1 MTPNQTLVHAYMDAF
16 RASDS
21 ARVLACLDD
30 DVEWTIPG
38 AFAIRGTDAFRDHI
52 VGEGFRP
59 HPVIHVDRL
68 IEANDV
74 VVAEGRVR
82 TERTDGTVVELAF
95 CDVFDCRA
103 DRIRRLKSYL
113 MPFPGASGPAE

>member
-1 MTPNQTLVHAYMDAF
+1 MTPNQRLVHAYMDGF
-16 RASDS
+16 RASDR

-30 DVEWTIPG
+30 DIEWTIPG
-38 AFAIRGTDAFRDHI
+38 AFAIRGKPAFDAHI

-59 HPVIHVDRL
+59 NPEIHVDRL
-68 IEANDV
+68 IETSDI

-82 TERTDGTVVELAF
+82 TERLDGTVVELAF

-103 DRIRRLKSYL
+103 GRIRRLKSYL
-113 MPFPGASGPAE
+113 MPFPGAAAVPD